1 MTNLPPNTISKIL
14 LPFTKDLPTTPSVML
29 NDPLT
34 KAIEE
39 MIKNNVNTIAV
50 LWNQR
55 PVGRIRLKDAC
66 SSVGIKIP

>member
-14 LPFTKDLPTTPSVML
+14 LPLTRDLPTSPSVML

-34 KAIEE
+34 KAIEI
-39 MIKNNVNTIAV
+39 MIKHNVDTIAV

-55 PVGRIRLKDAC
+55 PVGRIRLNDAFD
-66 SSVGIKIP
+66 SVGIRIA